1 MKFAKSTT
9 ISLINT
15 AEEMNHK
22 ILTGIA
28 VGNSNGKSHSLFKVD
43 QFWITDDNG
52 YDAWK
57 YLENFSFVNC
67 AKSPYHKQAL
77 GYKTNGCPKDHPE
90 YLYAVRGNR
99 FIMNWVDGDDPKY
112 ISDKMIDV
120 ALTFMESAIELGN
133 QVLVN
138 CNQGLSRSPSLVL
151 LYLVKHRKLNGTY
164 ESIIR
169 DFNQLYDKY
178 RPARGVD
185 EYCRLRINSMVDG
198 FR

>member
-1 MKFAKSTT
+1 MKSAKFTT
-9 ISLINT
+9 ISHTNT
-15 AEEMNHK
+15 VEEMSHK
-22 ILTGIA
+22 ILTGLA
-28 VGNSNGKSHSLFKVD
+28 VGNRNGKSHSLFKVD

-67 AKSPYHKQAL
+67 AKSPYHREAV
-77 GYKTNGCPKDHPE
+77 GYKSNGCPKDHPE

-112 ISDKMIDV
+112 ISDKMIDA

-133 QVLVN
+133 EIVVN

-151 LYLVKHRKLNGTY
+151 LYLVKHSKITGNY
-164 ESIIR
+164 IEIINR
-169 DFNQLYDKY
+169 FKELYNKY
-178 RPARGVD
+178 TPGCGCE
-185 EYCRLRINSMVDG
+185 EYCRKRITQWS
-198 FR
+198 